1 MAPQK
6 RYGNKPRA
14 VPLFRLSPFLQNSP
28 HKRTVLGPKD
38 DNAKSSPAQSTR
50 SQKTVA
56 VSDNEVNKLELLVQ
70 QLEIDPTP
78 TKPEICKTRL
88 AFAPASQQEY
98 AAPLLCLSL
107 EPAVRP
113 TPFKVWSA
121 SLEPFFKIVKIAEA
135 SYGEVYRL
143 VLKDGQAPQFTKS
156 DESVLKI
163 LALKAS
169 DDTGKK
175 KSKAQIARET
185 SMSAVDNVAAEVK
198 LLQRMADIP
207 GFTHFRDIRVL
218 KGKPSSIFAE
228 AWKNFNNNQPE
239 KDKSQFPDPSKRG
252 SYTDQQLWAVIEM
265 QDAGEDLEHLHLPNV
280 FSVWDVFWGVT
291 LALAKGE
298 QEAEFEHRDLHM
310 GNICIKSG
318 KISHPPAI
326 TDRVSSID
334 TLSSIRHPVIDGV
347 VVSDRYQKLGFSGVE
362 TTIID
367 YTLSRAVTAQSGDGG
382 VDVEFFDLSMDKALF
397 EGDATQEYQ
406 YEMYRSM
413 RSAISGGNWV
423 DFHPQTNV
431 VWLHF
436 ILHEM
441 LNSLHFKWPSE
452 VLSEKELTQ
461 SCKADLLPFT
471 KSTNTKGIASQS
483 DNVSHALI
491 DSKGKELESTLKK
504 LQKLLVIEEL
514 TNLKVDSATSLVGV
528 ALEKGWLDE
537 TNVIGEGDTTL
548 ASLLG

>member
-28 HKRTVLGPKD
+28 HKRKVLAPKD
-38 DNAKSSPAQSTR
+38 DNAQSSPAQSNR
-50 SQKTVA
+50 SQKTVT
-56 VSDNEVNKLELLVQ
+56 VSEKEVNKLEELVY
-70 QLEIDPTP
+70 QLTIDQTP
-78 TKPEICKTRL
+78 TKPEICKTKL
-88 AFAPASQQEY
+88 AVAPASQHEY

-107 EPAVRP
+107 DPAVRP

-121 SLEPFFKIVKIAEA
+121 SLEPFFEIVKIAEA

-143 VLKDGQAPQFTKS
+143 VLKDGHAPQFTKS

-163 LALKAS
+163 LALKAP

-218 KGKPSSIFAE
+218 KGKPSSIFSE
-228 AWKNFNNNQPE
+228 AWKEFNDNQPE

-265 QDAGEDLEHLHLPNV
+265 QDAGADLEHVQLPNV

-310 GNICIKSG
+310 GNICIKSV
-318 KISHPPAI
+318 KTSQTLAI
-326 TDRVSSID
+326 TDAPPLDCKLSSTLSPSID
-334 TLSSIRHPVIDGV
+334 SV
-347 VVSDRYQKLGFSGVE
+347 VVSNRHQKLGFSGIE

-382 VDVEFFDLSMDKALF
+382 VEVEFFDLSMDKTLF
-397 EGDATQEYQ
+397 EGDANQEYQ

-413 RSAISGGNWV
+413 HSAISGGNWV

-441 LNSLHFKWPSE
+441 LNSSRFEWPSRAF
-452 VLSEKELTQ
+452 STKELTQ
-461 SCKADLLPFT
+461 SSSADLPSFR
-471 KSTNTKGIASQS
+471 KSINTKDIFSHS
-483 DNVSHALI
+483 DEISHALVK
-491 DSKGKELESTLKK
+491 SKGMELESTLKK
-504 LQKLLVIEEL
+504 LQKLLDIENL

-528 ALEKGWLDE
+528 ALERGWLDQ